1 MLFSSPFLCMQKVLS
16 GTISNVQCLSSSG
29 TVGKSSSSSGL
40 SEYTGMLSGSWSSS
54 ELSEYTGVLSG
65 SWSWHQCE
73 GTDMVHWLIYSPMLI
88 PRQLRFSL
96 YSGAVIT
103 EGLM

>member
-1 MLFSSPFLCMQKVLS
+1 MFLMFLHITCVYGVKVQ
-16 GTISNVQCLSSSG
+16 NV
-29 TVGKSSSSSGL
+29 
-40 SEYTGMLSGSWSSS
+40 
-54 ELSEYTGVLSG
+54 
-65 SWSWHQCE
+65 
-73 GTDMVHWLIYSPMLI
+73 WLVYGPMLI

>member
-1 MLFSSPFLCMQKVLS
+1 MIVIFSSFVLS
-16 GTISNVQCLSSSG
+16 CVCLQLCRENNHDCLGVMQSLYYKGSVEVQNRY
-29 TVGKSSSSSGL
+29 V
-40 SEYTGMLSGSWSSS
+40 
-54 ELSEYTGVLSG
+54 
-65 SWSWHQCE
+65 
-73 GTDMVHWLIYSPMLI
+73 WLVYDPILI

>member
-1 MLFSSPFLCMQKVLS
+1 MQNAQLDNVKVQYD
-16 GTISNVQCLSSSG
+16 V
-29 TVGKSSSSSGL
+29 
-40 SEYTGMLSGSWSSS
+40 
-54 ELSEYTGVLSG
+54 
-65 SWSWHQCE
+65 
-73 GTDMVHWLIYSPMLI
+73 WLVYGPMLI

>member
-1 MLFSSPFLCMQKVLS
+1 MTNITPTLVLS
-16 GTISNVQCLSSSG
+16 HYVSNVKAVHL
-29 TVGKSSSSSGL
+29 
-40 SEYTGMLSGSWSSS
+40 
-54 ELSEYTGVLSG
+54 
-65 SWSWHQCE
+65 CE
-73 GTDMVHWLIYSPMLI
+73 GTECVMVYKWLVPYGPMLI

>member
-1 MLFSSPFLCMQKVLS
+1 MFKTLNTQIKGMFIVKVQLWRYRCD
-16 GTISNVQCLSSSG
+16 V
-29 TVGKSSSSSGL
+29 
-40 SEYTGMLSGSWSSS
+40 
-54 ELSEYTGVLSG
+54 
-65 SWSWHQCE
+65 
-73 GTDMVHWLIYSPMLI
+73 WLVYDPTSI

>member
-1 MLFSSPFLCMQKVLS
+1 MYIYNDLCIVKV
-16 GTISNVQCLSSSG
+16 Q
-29 TVGKSSSSSGL
+29 
-40 SEYTGMLSGSWSSS
+40 Y
-54 ELSEYTGVLSG
+54 
-65 SWSWHQCE
+65 E
-73 GTDMVHWLIYSPMLI
+73 GTNRMCGWLVYDPTSI

>member
-1 MLFSSPFLCMQKVLS
+1 MTRKFKDYLLGSQFTAYTDNNPCAYVKGSKLGAAQ
-16 GTISNVQCLSSSG
+16 IRW
-29 TVGKSSSSSGL
+29 L
-40 SEYTGMLSGSWSSS
+40 SELAVKVQNVWLVGI
-54 ELSEYTGVLSG
+54 E
-65 SWSWHQCE
+65 
-73 GTDMVHWLIYSPMLI
+73 WLIPNGPMLV

>member
-1 MLFSSPFLCMQKVLS
+1 MTQYKL
-16 GTISNVQCLSSSG
+16 
-29 TVGKSSSSSGL
+29 
-40 SEYTGMLSGSWSSS
+40 
-54 ELSEYTGVLSG
+54 
-65 SWSWHQCE
+65 CE
-73 GTDMVHWLIYSPMLI
+73 GAEYVQGTLDGWLVYGSMLI

>member
-1 MLFSSPFLCMQKVLS
+1 MA
-16 GTISNVQCLSSSG
+16 
-29 TVGKSSSSSGL
+29 
-40 SEYTGMLSGSWSSS
+40 
-54 ELSEYTGVLSG
+54 
-65 SWSWHQCE
+65 QCE
-73 GTDMVHWLIYSPMLI
+73 GTEYVKGTDVYVYWLVYSPMLI

>member
-1 MLFSSPFLCMQKVLS
+1 MEQGEIAYLHGEGVKVQ
-16 GTISNVQCLSSSG
+16 NMM
-29 TVGKSSSSSGL
+29 VG
-40 SEYTGMLSGSWSSS
+40 WI
-54 ELSEYTGVLSG
+54 
-65 SWSWHQCE
+65 C
-73 GTDMVHWLIYSPMLI
+73 SPMLI

>member
-1 MLFSSPFLCMQKVLS
+1 MSCLEGYELKDEFITTVKVQNGWFLMVL
-16 GTISNVQCLSSSG
+16 CF
-29 TVGKSSSSSGL
+29 
-40 SEYTGMLSGSWSSS
+40 
-54 ELSEYTGVLSG
+54 
-65 SWSWHQCE
+65 
-73 GTDMVHWLIYSPMLI
+73 I

>member
-1 MLFSSPFLCMQKVLS
+1 M
-16 GTISNVQCLSSSG
+16 
-29 TVGKSSSSSGL
+29 VGIR
-40 SEYTGMLSGSWSSS
+40 YD
-54 ELSEYTGVLSG
+54 GV
-65 SWSWHQCE
+65 
-73 GTDMVHWLIYSPMLI
+73 WLVYDPTSI

>member
-1 MLFSSPFLCMQKVLS
+1 MVNTPNKENNQAPTKQKMMGLDLSKSENTPARKITMYHPNPSTMGSVKVQNIGLLVGIEYVCCFLIICSPV
-16 GTISNVQCLSSSG
+16 
-29 TVGKSSSSSGL
+29 
-40 SEYTGMLSGSWSSS
+40 
-54 ELSEYTGVLSG
+54 
-65 SWSWHQCE
+65 
-73 GTDMVHWLIYSPMLI
+73 LI

>member
-1 MLFSSPFLCMQKVLS
+1 MFIGWYM
-16 GTISNVQCLSSSG
+16 
-29 TVGKSSSSSGL
+29 
-40 SEYTGMLSGSWSSS
+40 
-54 ELSEYTGVLSG
+54 
-65 SWSWHQCE
+65 
-73 GTDMVHWLIYSPMLI
+73 YSPMLI

>member
-1 MLFSSPFLCMQKVLS
+1 
-16 GTISNVQCLSSSG
+16 
-29 TVGKSSSSSGL
+29 
-40 SEYTGMLSGSWSSS
+40 MLSNIESQLPSIMNLPIS
-54 ELSEYTGVLSG
+54 LDDTLHFYFYLKTHVLIADVKV
-65 SWSWHQCE
+65 QYA
-73 GTDMVHWLIYSPMLI
+73 WLVYSPMLI

>member
-1 MLFSSPFLCMQKVLS
+1 MLQEARTRHKA
-16 GTISNVQCLSSSG
+16 
-29 TVGKSSSSSGL
+29 
-40 SEYTGMLSGSWSSS
+40 
-54 ELSEYTGVLSG
+54 
-65 SWSWHQCE
+65 QCE
-73 GTDMVHWLIYSPMLI
+73 GTDYEGVGYVYLLVYSPVLI

>member
-1 MLFSSPFLCMQKVLS
+1 MKCF
-16 GTISNVQCLSSSG
+16 
-29 TVGKSSSSSGL
+29 
-40 SEYTGMLSGSWSSS
+40 Y
-54 ELSEYTGVLSG
+54 
-65 SWSWHQCE
+65 CE
-73 GTDMVHWLIYSPMLI
+73 GTVYDVWLVYDPTST

>member
-1 MLFSSPFLCMQKVLS
+1 ML
-16 GTISNVQCLSSSG
+16 GISVKQINI
-29 TVGKSSSSSGL
+29 K
-40 SEYTGMLSGSWSSS
+40 
-54 ELSEYTGVLSG
+54 GVFDG
-65 SWSWHQCE
+65 
-73 GTDMVHWLIYSPMLI
+73 WLVYSPMLI